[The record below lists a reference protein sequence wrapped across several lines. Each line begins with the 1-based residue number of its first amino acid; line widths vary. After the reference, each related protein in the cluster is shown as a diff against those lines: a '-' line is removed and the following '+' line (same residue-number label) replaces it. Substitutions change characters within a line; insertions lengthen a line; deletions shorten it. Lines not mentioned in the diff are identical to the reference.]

1 MIETSGGERAEGRV
15 LREAV
20 CHCHLNKWAETM
32 PSSVTALL
40 LTFPHIS
47 QLLPD
52 VPVKSPPRRGEILAE
67 LVSYLGLHST
77 V

>member
-1 MIETSGGERAEGRV
+1 MIETRVERGEGRV

-32 PSSVTALL
+32 RSYVTALL
-40 LTFPHIS
+40 LTFPHITPPP
-47 QLLPD
+47 PD

-67 LVSYLGLHST
+67 PISYLGLHWT